1 MIKLVLIIMNLF
13 GCITLVNAQA
23 LKVVGVVKDGNS
35 QKVIENATV
44 QLLGGDSTFIEGCV
58 TDQSGKFVLSKG
70 KQGNMF
76 LVVTYVGYEQSV
88 IFLDNML
95 KNINIGNIL
104 LDENVKRLD
113 EIVVSSEHIVNK
125 VNRQIIIPS
134 SLQVKS
140 SSSAFDLLSK
150 MMLPDLLVNTTQNTL
165 FSLDQGS
172 VQVRINNVKS
182 TLQEVLAILS
192 TQVIKVEYINTPGA
206 RYGEGIASVVNFIT
220 RRAPAGISGGTSM
233 KNAVAIGYGNDNF
246 YLKYNHKSSE
256 FAMNYNLTY
265 RDYDKRH
272 TDVHQSLVMPDG
284 IVRSLIKEGINSPIK
299 AQQHDLSLTYNLTNT
314 EVSVFNVKLSNCWQ
328 NTPYYNSIQ
337 LIRETGENDL
347 TSNTGI
353 NDKSFSPALD
363 IYYQLNLPSNQSL
376 MANVVGTYIS
386 SDYLRD
392 YAEYLANHTPVGNK
406 YGYTVDGSK
415 RSVISELIYEKTFHD
430 NILWS
435 SGINYKQSHTEN
447 HYNGS
452 TGDVIQGMRN
462 SDLYLYSEIEGSYR
476 QLGYNIGIG
485 VSKQY
490 FKEGSNKYNFYTFC
504 PKVALSYSVSK
515 SLILRYSFGINPI
528 IPSLVQLSD
537 VYQWQNNYEVWI
549 GNPSLRPFRGY
560 ANSLNI
566 RYHFSRFMIQASGYY
581 QYSPNPIWETATV
594 RTFDGDNYVYQF
606 SYDNQKSYTHL
617 QGRVN
622 ATAFIIK
629 NALSLSVHGGVNRH
643 INKGNES
650 TYTNTGFYGGAQLEA
665 NYKNWGLSAS
675 VNSKSD
681 AIMGEKHYYK
691 NGNADIA
698 VSYKLQN
705 LKLGVGIMNPFF
717 NDGEMSREE
726 FLFEKAP
733 KDTRRYTLDLG
744 NMVYVSCSW
753 NFQIGRK
760 FKAGKVQLINSDRE
774 SGVVK

>member
-1 MIKLVLIIMNLF
+1 MMKLLLILINLF
-13 GCITLVNAQA
+13 GCITLLNAQA
-23 LKVVGVVKDGNS
+23 LKVSGVVKDGNS
-35 QKVIENATV
+35 QKAIENATV
-44 QLLGGDSTFIEGCV
+44 QLLGKDSVFIEGCV
-58 TDQSGKFVLSKG
+58 TDQSGKFELGKG

-76 LVVTYVGYEQSV
+76 LVVTYVGYEQNI
-88 IFLDNML
+88 IFLDNIL
-95 KNINIGNIL
+95 KTINIGNVL
-104 LDENVKRLD
+104 LDEKAKKLD
-113 EIVVSSEHIVNK
+113 EIVVSSERVVNK

-134 SLQVKS
+134 GLQVKS

-150 MMLPDLLVNTTQNTL
+150 MMLPDLLVNTTQNTIS
-165 FSLDQGS
+165 SLDQGS
-172 VQVRINNVKS
+172 VQLRINNVKS

-192 TQVIKVEYINTPGA
+192 TQVIKVEYTNTPGA

-220 RRAPAGISGGTSM
+220 RRAPGGISGGTSM
-233 KNAVAIGYGNDNF
+233 KNAVATGYGNDNF

-256 FAMNYNLTY
+256 FAVNYNLTY
-265 RDYDKRH
+265 RDYKKRH
-272 TDVHQSLVMPDG
+272 IDVNQSLVMPDG
-284 IVRSLIKEGINSPIK
+284 VVRSMAKEGINSPVK
-299 AQQHDLSLTYNLTNT
+299 AQQHDLSLTYNLTNK

-347 TSNTGI
+347 TSYTGI
-353 NDKSFSPALD
+353 KDKSFSPVLD
-363 IYYQLNLPSNQSL
+363 IYYQLNLPSDQTL

-392 YAEYLANHTPVGNK
+392 YAEYLANHIPAGNK
-406 YGYTVDGSK
+406 YGYTVDGNK

-430 NILWS
+430 NMLWS
-435 SGINYKQSHTEN
+435 SGINYKQFHTEN

-452 TGDVIQGMRN
+452 TGDVIQEMQN

-476 QLGYNIGIG
+476 QFGYNVGLG

-490 FKEGSNKYNFYTFC
+490 FKEGSNSYNFFTFR
-504 PKVALSYSVSK
+504 PQVTLSYSVSK
-515 SLILRYSFGINPI
+515 NLFLRYSFEINPI
-528 IPSLVQLSD
+528 LPSLVQLSD
-537 VYQWQNNYEVWI
+537 VYQWQNDYEVWI

-566 RYHFSRFMIQASGYY
+566 RYRFSRFMIQASGYY

-594 RTFDGDNYVYQF
+594 QTFNGDDYVYQF

-622 ATAFIIK
+622 VTAFIIK
-629 NALSLSVHGGVNRH
+629 NALSLSVYGGVNRH
-643 INKGNES
+643 INRGNES

-665 NYKNWGLSAS
+665 TYKKWGLSAS
-675 VNSKSD
+675 INSKSD

-698 VSYKLQN
+698 VSYKLKN
-705 LKLGVGIMNPFF
+705 LKLGLGIMNPFF
-717 NDGEMSREE
+717 SDGEMSREK
-726 FLFEKAP
+726 FLFDKAP
-733 KDTRRYTLDLG
+733 KDTRRYTSDLG

-753 NFQIGRK
+753 NFHIGRQ